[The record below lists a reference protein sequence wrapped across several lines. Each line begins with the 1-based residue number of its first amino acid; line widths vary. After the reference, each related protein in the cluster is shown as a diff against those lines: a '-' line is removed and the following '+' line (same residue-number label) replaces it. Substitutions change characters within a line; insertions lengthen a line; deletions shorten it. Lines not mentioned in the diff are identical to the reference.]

1 MMDAKRRQMRAT
13 ALAESDLTMLIE
25 LVELRRRGP
34 LTQDDVAEL
43 LGVSQQAVSAFER
56 LESDPR
62 LSTIRQYAHAIGALV
77 RHDIRADEGRDDN
90 LEWLTFSHD
99 KNVTVTLPA
108 NSQINVSRDAMNS
121 AKTDF
126 VLGA

>member
-1 MMDAKRRQMRAT
+1 MDAKRRQMRAT